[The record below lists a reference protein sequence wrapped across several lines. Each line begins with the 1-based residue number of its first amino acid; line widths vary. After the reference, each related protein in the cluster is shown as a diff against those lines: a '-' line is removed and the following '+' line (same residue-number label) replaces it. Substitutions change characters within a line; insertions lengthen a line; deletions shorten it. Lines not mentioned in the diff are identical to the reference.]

1 MACRQRVD
9 ADEEGP
15 LARMVVAVGADAP
28 GGGELVCKCVVWRG
42 GSEAHAMEGGG
53 AARGCGHRLAR
64 RYDIRQAAL
73 RGTWEQRRALAL
85 R

>member
-28 GGGELVCKCVVWRG
+28 GGGELVCKRVVWRG

-53 AARGCGHRLAR
+53 QRAAVVTAWHADMTYDR
-64 RYDIRQAAL
+64 RP
-73 RGTWEQRRALAL
+73 
-85 R
+85 